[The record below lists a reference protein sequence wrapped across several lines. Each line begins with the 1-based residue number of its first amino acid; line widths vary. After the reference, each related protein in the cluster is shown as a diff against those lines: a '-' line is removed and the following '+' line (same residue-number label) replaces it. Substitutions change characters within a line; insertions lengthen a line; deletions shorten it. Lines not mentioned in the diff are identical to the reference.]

1 MILNKKY
8 LMFDLDGTIVD
19 SSEGI
24 FASINYAMKQLQK
37 TPLDTA
43 TLKMFVGPPLQTSF
57 KKIGLSDTEARLAVA
72 QYRVLYKKQGM
83 FQVQPYQGIKEAL
96 AELSQEYDLFLATA
110 KPEIFAKEILNRL
123 QFSKYFTA
131 IYGSDLAG
139 KRPDK
144 SSVIA
149 ILLKN
154 EGIKEID
161 RTLMIGDRNDDVLG
175 AKAHLIDTLGVLY
188 GFGDKTELVS
198 AGAKWLIQKPEELL
212 EVLSVD

>member
-1 MILNKKY
+1 
-8 LMFDLDGTIVD
+8 
-19 SSEGI
+19 
-24 FASINYAMKQLQK
+24 MKQLQK
-37 TPLDTA
+37 TPLDAT
-43 TLKMFVGPPLQTSF
+43 TLKMFVGPPLHTSF
-57 KKIGLSDTEARLAVA
+57 KKIGLSDTEAQLAVA

-83 FQVQPYQGIKEAL
+83 FQVQPYRGIKE
-96 AELSQEYDLFLATA
+96 ELTELRLEYDLFLATS
-110 KPEIFAKEILNRL
+110 KSDILSQEILDHL

-131 IYGSDLAG
+131 IYGSDLRG

-149 ILLKN
+149 ALLKN